1 MRQKIDENQHKNHHD
16 YKIMTIQHNIYCL
29 NIFSCFFFISLRSLN
44 LNILDDW
51 ERQTRRAE
59 CGAGNRRPGPSE
71 RTRTLTLRR
80 VSQQASA
87 GGTVVCHSLHLF
99 PSHILIWVTDRHT
112 TRVMCTR
119 VWGHVSCYLWPGNV
133 SNVCGKWLRA
143 NVGASIHT
151 PEPEPGTGVRLSSSS
166 GSGLRLLP
174 VVAWL
179 PREEAPMSPQ
189 PMVTTAMY
197 HKLAF
202 IVIKRISCRLKSVKF
217 CVLSLWLS
225 VMLMLFPGVWNPFEV
240 LHSHDFP
247 RNQSFGSLWV

>member
-1 MRQKIDENQHKNHHD
+1 M
-16 YKIMTIQHNIYCL
+16 
-29 NIFSCFFFISLRSLN
+29 
-44 LNILDDW
+44 DDR
-51 ERQTRRAE
+51 EGDQACGE
-59 CGAGNRRPGPSE
+59 CGAGNRRPGPSG
-71 RTRTLTLRR
+71 RTRTLTLSR

-87 GGTVVCHSLHLF
+87 GCTVVCHSLHLF
-99 PSHILIWVTDRHT
+99 PSPILIWVSVRHM

-119 VWGHVSCYLWPGNV
+119 VWGHVPCYLWPGNV

-179 PREEAPMSPQ
+179 PRGGGSHVSSAHGHGSHVSQTDIYCDQKDFLSPQ
-189 PMVTTAMY
+189 KCKILCFIFVTLT
-197 HKLAF
+197 
-202 IVIKRISCRLKSVKF
+202 
-217 CVLSLWLS
+217 
-225 VMLMLFPGVWNPFEV
+225 VMLMLFPGVWDLFEV

-247 RNQSFGSLWV
+247 RNQSFGSLRV